1 MVKVDFATVKNPTP
15 SGLLGSSCTLRPY
28 RTLGEMHTHKRG
40 RSRAGKVRAEE
51 VIMENLMG
59 EVRVIATPDA

>member
-1 MVKVDFATVKNPTP
+1 
-15 SGLLGSSCTLRPY
+15 
-28 RTLGEMHTHKRG
+28 MHTHKRG